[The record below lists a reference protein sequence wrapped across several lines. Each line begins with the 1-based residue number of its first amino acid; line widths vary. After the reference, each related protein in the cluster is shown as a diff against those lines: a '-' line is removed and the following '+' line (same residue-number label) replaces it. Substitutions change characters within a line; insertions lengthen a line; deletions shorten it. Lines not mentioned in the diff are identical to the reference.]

1 MAGPAKKTGGLDLS
15 VLQDRIGFRVHM
27 LDLHMMRWL
36 GERCARFGL
45 TPASASVL
53 MVIHSNPGVRHGE
66 LADALLI
73 RRPNMTKLMRR
84 LETRGLL
91 CRRGSPGD
99 KRRVVLALTPEGEQV
114 IAEVGASFRMQDE
127 VVRQALTGAG
137 DSSLLDLMDSMHAAL
152 DAPVETSTPPA
163 RKPRRKAAV

>member
-1 MAGPAKKTGGLDLS
+1 
-15 VLQDRIGFRVHM
+15 M

-36 GERCARFGL
+36 GERCARHGL

-84 LETRGLL
+84 LEARGLL
-91 CRRGSPGD
+91 CRKGSPGD
-99 KRRVVLALTPEGEQV
+99 KRRVVLALTSEGEKV
-114 IAEVGASFRMQDE
+114 IAEVGAYFRMQDD
-127 VVRQALTGAG
+127 VLRQALSGKG
-137 DSSLLDLMDSMHAAL
+137 DDALTALMGSMHEAL
-152 DAPVETSTPPA
+152 DAPEPETTSAPTA
-163 RKPRRKAAV
+163 RKPRRKAAI